1 MFAAPERQLTNA
13 VENSLLLIIEPDSAL
28 RAQLQQ
34 WFAATYT
41 LIFADGAAQALE
53 LARQQSIDLAF
64 LDLSLLETN
73 GFDGLRQLRGMGVP
87 VILITAL
94 SDSSTLVQG
103 LQLGANDYITKPLDA
118 DVVRARAA
126 TQLALK
132 HAEDERKRTI
142 TQLKF
147 TQEMQENFTRVVS
160 HDLKGPLTNI
170 RMAQFMLRDILR
182 DNPEAHSILDNMDT
196 TLNSMIEMLRMFLD
210 AMDSQQLEP
219 TLAPLAVHDLVVQII
234 EQYGLAADHKRIKLV
249 MHDCD
254 LHVVADERLLRQV
267 LTNLISNAVKFSP
280 ANTQTTVWAEVKD
293 AMVRICVADQGPG
306 VRPEERDLLF
316 NMFSKLSARPT
327 GGEASTGLGLWIVK
341 ELTRMQN
348 GRVGFD
354 QGEDGGSVFWV
365 ELPIAVSAAP
375 AP

>member
-1 MFAAPERQLTNA
+1 MFAVPERQQTNA
-13 VENSLLLIIEPDSAL
+13 VENSLLLIIEPVQSL
-28 RAQLQQ
+28 RTALQQ
-34 WFAATYT
+34 WFEATYT
-41 LIFADGAAQALE
+41 LIFADTAPEALN
-53 LARQQSIDLAF
+53 LVRQQSVDLVF
-64 LDLSLLETN
+64 LDLTILEMS
-73 GFDGLRQLRGMGVP
+73 GFDVLRQLRGIGIP

-132 HAEDERKRTI
+132 NAEDERKRTI

-219 TLAPLAVHDLVVQII
+219 MLAPLALHDLIVQITD
-234 EQYGLAADHKRIKLV
+234 QYGLAAGHKRIKLV
-249 MHDCD
+249 MRDCD
-254 LHVVADERLLRQV
+254 LRVQADERLLRQV

-280 ANTQTTVWAEVKD
+280 AGTQTTVWAEARD
-293 AMVRICVADQGPG
+293 TMVRICVADQGPG

-341 ELTRMQN
+341 ELTRLQN

-354 QGEDGGSVFWV
+354 QGESGGSVFWV
-365 ELPIAVSAAP
+365 ELPAAVPAA
-375 AP
+375 

>member
-1 MFAAPERQLTNA
+1 
-13 VENSLLLIIEPDSAL
+13 
-28 RAQLQQ
+28 
-34 WFAATYT
+34 
-41 LIFADGAAQALE
+41 
-53 LARQQSIDLAF
+53 
-64 LDLSLLETN
+64 
-73 GFDGLRQLRGMGVP
+73 
-87 VILITAL
+87 
-94 SDSSTLVQG
+94 
-103 LQLGANDYITKPLDA
+103 
-118 DVVRARAA
+118 
-126 TQLALK
+126 
-132 HAEDERKRTI
+132 
-142 TQLKF
+142 
-147 TQEMQENFTRVVS
+147 
-160 HDLKGPLTNI
+160 
-170 RMAQFMLRDILR
+170 MAQFMLRDILR